1 MCKVSVL
8 MPVYNVKEEY
18 LRAAIESILN
28 QSFSDFEFVIL
39 DDNSSISIDHIINS
53 YNDKRIKFYKNSS
66 NIGIA
71 ESRNKL
77 MDLAKGEYAALMD
90 NDDISETNRL
100 SKQVEFLD
108 NNPDISIISSA
119 YERLTDKKI
128 VKHPVNVRYFDLL
141 KGCVIAHPAVMFR
154 IKDLRHYKL
163 KYNPNFICSQDYEL
177 WSRAIRF
184 LKIANLP
191 DVLLKYRIFEESIT
205 QKKAKLAFE
214 EDQIIKQN
222 MLDFLTNDKSIQNSI
237 KLMFFDSTNIRENT
251 LLENIFSIR
260 NIKSQKVITILGIK
274 IKIKRRKK

>member
-18 LRAAIESILN
+18 LRASIESILN
-28 QSFSDFEFVIL
+28 QSFTNFEFIIL
-39 DDNSSISIDHIINS
+39 DDNSTKSIENIINS
-53 YNDKRIKFYKNSS
+53 YNDKRMKFYKNSS
-66 NIGIA
+66 NLGIA

-77 MDLAKGEYAALMD
+77 MDLARGEYAALMD
-90 NDDISETNRL
+90 NDDIADKNRL
-100 SKQVEFLD
+100 LKQVEFLD
-108 NNPDISIISSA
+108 NHPSVSILGSA
-119 YERLTDKKI
+119 YETLTDKNI
-128 VKHPVNVRYFDLL
+128 IRHPDSVNYFDLI
-141 KGCVIAHPAVMFR
+141 KGCVIAHPSVMFR
-154 IKDLRHYKL
+154 LNDLRKHNL
-163 KYNPNFICSQDYEL
+163 RYNSKFICSQDYEL